1 MNQIEKIHLIVFVK
15 MDILKTLLWET
26 VMSAIHNV
34 RCVMVKR
41 KTAQAAKKDLTE
53 IILLSAFVKMAILK
67 IKLMAIV

>member
-1 MNQIEKIHLIVFVK
+1 
-15 MDILKTLLWET
+15 
-26 VMSAIHNV
+26 MSAIHNV